1 MQELHSY
8 MAKGMHMGTD
18 ENLEPM
24 VQSTMGDSYEQVH
37 GRHMWSPC
45 VESCS
50 VSNDP
55 SYPV

>member
-8 MAKGMHMGTD
+8 MAKGMHIGTY

-37 GRHMWSPC
+37 GRCMWSPC